1 MSKKTIEL
9 QVMASTNIY
18 DLVSC
23 VCSLS
28 SNALYVI
35 H

>member
-9 QVMASTNIY
+9 QVMTSINMY

-28 SNALYVI
+28 INALYVI